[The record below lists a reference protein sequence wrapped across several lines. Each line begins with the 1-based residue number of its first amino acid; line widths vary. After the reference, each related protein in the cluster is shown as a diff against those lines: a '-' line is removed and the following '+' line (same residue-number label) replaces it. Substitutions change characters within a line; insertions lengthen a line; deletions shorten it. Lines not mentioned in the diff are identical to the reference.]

1 MNSKSQI
8 AYDKVFKE
16 IINIL
21 LISSDNKLKEF
32 DTITT
37 DKELALINSINN
49 NFKYKQRISCYYKLK
64 QNLINKAKDIGLT
77 KLILLGE
84 AEGLIHK
91 IGCIPLYYKKDMNK
105 FEEVIK
111 ILSSE
116 YPRHLN
122 LISYFN
128 ESFKNF
134 FADGSYNYAD
144 FPIYTRSNSKI
155 ENYNGYIKNKLN
167 NQKEINFLNFYNFL

>member
-1 MNSKSQI
+1 
-8 AYDKVFKE
+8 
-16 IINIL
+16 
-21 LISSDNKLKEF
+21 
-32 DTITT
+32 
-37 DKELALINSINN
+37 
-49 NFKYKQRISCYYKLK
+49 
-64 QNLINKAKDIGLT
+64 
-77 KLILLGE
+77 
-84 AEGLIHK
+84 
-91 IGCIPLYYKKDMNK
+91 MNK